1 MKKILTK
8 PIELV
13 LIGLC
18 LLPLI
23 FMLITWGSYPEKVPL
38 HWGPDGKVD
47 NMGSPAALW
56 IFACIGLVFYPL
68 LLLIPKIDPKQKNI
82 AADSKGFGSLRFI
95 LHLFFAALPIVA
107 GLAALNILTDIPK
120 VMMIMVLLL
129 FMGLGNY
136 FTVIKPNYFAGIRTP
151 WTLSNDEVWRR
162 THRLGGWIWVI
173 MSLVLLPLV
182 FVLQP
187 EPLFIIFFS
196 ALIASSAVVIFYSY
210 WLWKK
215 LQPSINNR
223 KSG

>member
-1 MKKILTK
+1 MKKLLTK
-8 PIELV
+8 PIELL
-13 LIGLC
+13 LIGLA
-18 LLPLI
+18 LVPLV
-23 FMLITWGSYPEKVPL
+23 FMAVTWGNYPEKVPL

-47 NMGSPAALW
+47 NMGSPTALW

-68 LLLIPKIDPKQKNI
+68 LLLIPKIDPKQKNM

-151 WTLSNDEVWRR
+151 WTLSNDEVWRK
-162 THRLGGWIWVI
+162 THRLGGWMWVI

-187 EPLFIIFFS
+187 EILFITFFA
-196 ALIASSAVVIFYSY
+196 ALLISTAWVVIYSY
-210 WLWKK
+210 RLWKRLEK
-215 LQPSINNR
+215 NR
-223 KSG
+223 TNTPE